1 MNSLTKCFQ
10 INIIMSHSVVIIQC
24 HAILCAHTHTHTHT
38 LAPILLIHIC
48 SGGIA
53 LTFIGTN
60 LDVVQNPMLVVND
73 PLYINEANVSFKHNL
88 KCTH

>member
-1 MNSLTKCFQ
+1 
-10 INIIMSHSVVIIQC
+10 MSHSVVIHTMSC
-24 HAILCAHTHTHTHT
+24 HFMYTHTHTHTHT

-60 LDVVQNPMLVVND
+60 LDVVQNPALVVND
-73 PLYINEANVSFKHNL
+73 SQYLNEANVSFKHNL
-88 KCTH
+88 KCTHKWHYDNYVWPFL